1 MAQKS
6 NRLVSIGIFL
16 VASIATFAGITYLAP
31 DLGQGLIPSNGDAG
45 ASGMLTAVHAAIS
58 VAAGFA
64 VSLVAGFATAGSPV
78 SVEKEP
84 DLPKPAARRR
94 QAASSVSTGSLTQVY
109 PVPKNWRDA
118 LNTTFAFDTTGD
130 GVTHLTI
137 TVKETTGAQF
147 KKKGGL
153 RGKLERISGI
163 KWQHPKNDA
172 DSRTIT
178 MVGVVTGS
186 DRARIMKALE
196 PLAVPAAGQDK

>member
-31 DLGQGLIPSNGDAG
+31 DLGQGLVPANGDDG
-45 ASGMLTAVHAAIS
+45 ATGILTAVHAAIS
-58 VAAGFA
+58 VAAGFV

-84 DLPKPAARRR
+84 VLPKPAARRR
-94 QAASSVSTGSLTQVY
+94 QAAPSVSTGSLTQVY

-118 LNTTFAFDTTGD
+118 LNTTYRLDTTGD
-130 GVTHLTI
+130 GVTRVTV

-153 RGKLERISGI
+153 RAKLERISGI

-172 DSRTIT
+172 EARTIT
-178 MVGVVTGS
+178 MVGTVTGA
-186 DRARIMKALE
+186 DRARIAAALE
-196 PLAVPAAGQDK
+196 EFALPE